1 MASRVILLVD
11 LDYFFAQCE
20 ELRNPSIKEKPVV
33 VCVYSGR
40 TEDSGAVS
48 TANYI
53 ARKYG
58 VRSGMPIYLAKK
70 KLENVEAVFLPV
82 DYEFYEDVS
91 QKVMVILRSFADAF
105 EQMGVDEAFLD
116 VTERTKTDFR
126 LSEDL
131 ATTIKAELVKQLQ
144 LTCSIGVG
152 PSKLI
157 AKIAADEKKPDG
169 LTVVAP
175 NQVSSFLQP
184 LPVDRLIGVGKKTL
198 MRMQSMHICTIGE
211 LAKTDVQKLVAAFG
225 KTLGT
230 YFYNASHGLDNEP
243 VQEKGEAE
251 SISRIATLRQNTR
264 DVDAVMEK
272 ATELCDDLYGRVLEE
287 RLTFKTIG
295 IIAITVDLRT
305 YSRSKTLDSSSNSV
319 YLMKRIVR
327 ELFEKF
333 IEESELDIRRVG
345 VKLSNLAVVEE
356 KQARLTSFFEST

>member
-1 MASRVILLVD
+1 MLVD

-48 TANYI
+48 TANYV

-58 VRSGMPIYLAKK
+58 VRSGIPIYLAKK
-70 KLENVEAVFLPV
+70 KLEGVDSVFLPV
-82 DYEFYEDVS
+82 DYDFYEEVS
-91 QKVMVILRSFADAF
+91 GRVMTVLKRFADAF
-105 EQMGVDEAFLD
+105 EQVGIDEAFLD
-116 VTERTKTDFR
+116 VSDKTKADFSFAEEFGRTVKNELFKLER
-126 LSEDL
+126 
-131 ATTIKAELVKQLQ
+131 

-152 PSKLI
+152 PNKLI

-169 LTVVAP
+169 LTVVTP
-175 NQVSSFLQP
+175 NHVSSFLQP

-198 MRMQSMHICTIGE
+198 MRMQSMHVCTIGE
-211 LAKTDVQKLVAAFG
+211 LAKTDVQKLVGVFG

-230 YFYNASHGLDNEP
+230 YFYNASQGLDNEP

-272 ATELCDDLYGRVLEE
+272 ATELCDDLYNRVLEE
-287 RLTFKTIG
+287 RLTFKTVG

-305 YSRSKTLDSSSNSV
+305 YSRSRSLDSPSNSV

-345 VKLSNLAVVEE
+345 VKLSNLAVIEE
-356 KQARLTSFFEST
+356 EQARLTSFFESA

>member
-1 MASRVILLVD
+1 MLVD

-20 ELRNPSIKEKPVV
+20 ELRTPSIKAKPVV

-40 TEDSGAVS
+40 SEDSGAVS
-48 TANYI
+48 TANYV

-82 DYEFYEDVS
+82 DYDFYEDVS
-91 QKVMVILRSFADAF
+91 QKVMVILRGFADAF

-116 VTERTKTDFR
+116 VTERTKADFR
-126 LSEDL
+126 VSEDL
-131 ATTIKAELVKQLQ
+131 AGTIKDELVKRLQ

-152 PSKLI
+152 TNKLV

-169 LTVVAP
+169 LTVVTP
-175 NQVSSFLQP
+175 NHVSSFLQL

-198 MRMQSMHICTIGE
+198 TKMQSMHICTIGE
-211 LAKTDVQKLVAAFG
+211 LAKTDVQKLVGVFG

-230 YFYNASHGLDNEP
+230 YFYNASQGLDNEP
-243 VQEKGEAE
+243 VQERGEAE
-251 SISRIATLRQNTR
+251 SISRIATLKQNTR
-264 DVDAVMEK
+264 DVDVIMEK
-272 ATELCDDLYGRVLEE
+272 ATELCDDLYNRVLEE
-287 RLTFKTIG
+287 RLTFKTVG

-305 YSRSKTLDSSSNSV
+305 YSRSRSSDPPSNNV
-319 YLMKRIVR
+319 YLMKRIVK

-345 VKLSNLAVVEE
+345 VKLSNLAVIGEE
-356 KQARLTSFFEST
+356 QARLTSFFESA

>member
-1 MASRVILLVD
+1 MLVD

-40 TEDSGAVS
+40 SEDSGAVS

-58 VRSGMPIYLAKK
+58 VRSGIPIYLAKK
-70 KLENVEAVFLPV
+70 KLENLEAVFLPV

-91 QKVMVILRSFADAF
+91 QKVMAVLRGFADMF

-116 VTERTKTDFR
+116 VTERTKADFR
-126 LSEDL
+126 ISADL
-131 ATTIKAELVKQLQ
+131 AETIKNELVKQLQ

-152 PSKLI
+152 PNKLV
-157 AKIAADEKKPDG
+157 AKIAADQRKPDG
-169 LTVVAP
+169 LTVVTP
-175 NQVSSFLQP
+175 SQVSSFLQP

-211 LAKTDVQKLVAAFG
+211 LAKTDVQKLVSVFG

-230 YFYNASHGLDNEP
+230 YFYNASQGQDNEP
-243 VQEKGEAE
+243 VQEKGETE
-251 SISRIATLRQNTR
+251 SISRIATLRQNTH
-264 DVDAVMEK
+264 DVDAIMEK
-272 ATELCDDLYGRVLEE
+272 ATELCDDLYNRVLEE
-287 RLTFKTIG
+287 RLTFKTVG

-305 YSRSKTLDSSSNSV
+305 YSRSKSLDSPSNNV
-319 YLMKRIVR
+319 YLMKRTVR

-333 IEESELDIRRVG
+333 IEDGDLDIRRVG
-345 VKLSNLAVVEE
+345 VKLSNLTVIE
-356 KQARLTSFFEST
+356 KAQAPLTRFFESA

>member
-1 MASRVILLVD
+1 MLVD

-40 TEDSGAVS
+40 SEDSGAVS

-58 VRSGMPIYLAKK
+58 VRSGMPIYLAKN

-91 QKVMVILRSFADAF
+91 QKVMVILRGFADAF

-126 LSEDL
+126 VSEDL
-131 ATTIKAELVKQLQ
+131 AGTIKDELVKQLQ

-152 PSKLI
+152 PNKLV

-169 LTVVAP
+169 LTVVTP
-175 NQVSSFLQP
+175 NQIVSFLQP
-184 LPVDRLIGVGKKTL
+184 LPIDRLIGVGKKTVI
-198 MRMQSMHICTIGE
+198 RMQGMHICTISD
-211 LAKTDVQKLVAAFG
+211 LAKTDVQKLVHVFG

-230 YFYNASHGLDNEP
+230 YFHIASQGLDNEP

-251 SISRIATLRQNTR
+251 SISRIATLKQNTR

-287 RLTFKTIG
+287 RLTFKTVG
-295 IIAITVDLRT
+295 IIAIMVDLRT
-305 YSRSKTLDSSSNSV
+305 HSRSRSLDSPSNTVES
-319 YLMKRIVR
+319 LKKIVR

-333 IEESELDIRRVG
+333 IQESELDIRRVG
-345 VKLSNLAVVEE
+345 VKLSNLSPVEE
-356 KQARLTSFFEST
+356 NQAQITRFFEST